1 MVLVVIGIVVLVDVV
16 PRIGLGVGMA
26 VVIGIWCVIVVIG
39 VSVGLVVVA
48 QLIALTR
55 AADGA
60 RRDSRGL

>member
-1 MVLVVIGIVVLVDVV
+1 MVLIVIGTVVLVDVV